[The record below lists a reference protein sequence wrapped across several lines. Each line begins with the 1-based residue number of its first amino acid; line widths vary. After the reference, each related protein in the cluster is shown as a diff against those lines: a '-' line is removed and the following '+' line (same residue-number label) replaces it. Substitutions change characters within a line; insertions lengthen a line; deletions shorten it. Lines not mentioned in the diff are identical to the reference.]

1 MRIIPF
7 IVGIIVFSILLFVYF
22 YEHFVYHAFQ
32 YRVVRLG
39 YIQFYQLMD
48 SLFNEF
54 SDPESDPPFDDEIE
68 RIMPL
73 GPVRDDVADS
83 EPQLACY
90 TWSSLSELIGVD
102 HQRVINASKI
112 LRSKPNVMKDYL
124 AKPLGGI
131 QMFIQNY
138 NARLKMAHDRI
149 PSYFTMATKF
159 LESINDTLNAIGKDY
174 HTIVPNAIEKID
186 EDHRRSLKTI
196 IVRFAKILQ
205 QFENVIQ
212 SQNDAQLECTCDVAK
227 LLDKVIVDVFEHDM
241 DQCVTEASEMMEYH
255 IKDNQMP
262 MTHYVET
269 TLFMANG
276 AMKKSKSSIDSLYQL
291 PMQVCEMIMI
301 FQHLHTFF
309 FILIKI
315 YNNKFQLS
323 SADAIL
329 RMLHVQQKTAINA
342 LIDDYVACQEKKL
355 KIMFKNTKELLIE
368 LKKCI
373 EIKDFVKYSFTVY

>member
-1 MRIIPF
+1 MRIVPF
-7 IVGIIVFSILLFVYF
+7 IVGVLVLCILSFVYF

-39 YIQFYQLMD
+39 YTQFYQLMD

-54 SDPESDPPFDDEIE
+54 SDQESEPPFDDELE
-68 RIMPL
+68 RVFPL
-73 GPVRDDVADS
+73 GPVRDDVADL

-90 TWSSLSELIGVD
+90 TWSSLSELIGVN

-112 LRSKPNVMKDYL
+112 LRSEPNVIKDRL
-124 AKPLGGI
+124 TTPLVGI

-138 NARLKMAHDRI
+138 NARLRMAHDRI
-149 PSYFTMATKF
+149 PSHFTMATKF
-159 LESINDTLNAIGKDY
+159 LESINDTLNAIGADY
-174 HTIVPNAIEKID
+174 NTVVPNAIEKID

-212 SQNDAQLECTCDVAK
+212 SQNDAHLECTCDVAK
-227 LLDKVIVDVFEHDM
+227 LLDMVIVDVFEHGM
-241 DQCVTEASEMMEYH
+241 DQCVTDASESMEYH

-301 FQHLHTFF
+301 F
-309 FILIKI
+309 
-315 YNNKFQLS
+315 
-323 SADAIL
+323 
-329 RMLHVQQKTAINA
+329 
-342 LIDDYVACQEKKL
+342 
-355 KIMFKNTKELLIE
+355 
-368 LKKCI
+368 
-373 EIKDFVKYSFTVY
+373 